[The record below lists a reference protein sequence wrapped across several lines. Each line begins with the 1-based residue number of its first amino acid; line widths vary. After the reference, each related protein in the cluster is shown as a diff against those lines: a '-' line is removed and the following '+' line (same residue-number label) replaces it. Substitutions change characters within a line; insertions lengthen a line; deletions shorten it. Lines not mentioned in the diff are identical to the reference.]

1 MKTELI
7 KVQNPKIAGGYK
19 YYLLTV
25 NEEEPQKRM
34 VGQHLATEQH
44 FKTREEAEQY
54 IDTPQWDMILA
65 FVAEILEI
73 HTEIRHKKDKE

>member
-25 NEEEPQKRM
+25 NEQIPEKRM
-34 VGQHLATEQH
+34 VVKITEKQATE
-44 FKTREEAEQY
+44 FMNMLR
-54 IDTPQWDMILA
+54 ILH
-65 FVAEILEI
+65 E
-73 HTEIRHKKDKE
+73 